1 MHLYLRPFSSLVF
14 LLLCA
19 YVAWEWVT
27 WFRVGNRVTPGW
39 RARTVF
45 AGLCFATLST
55 VLSVFLFVH
64 ATLTGGYPFYHPVE
78 LFRIR
83 FGFLTALL
91 GLAASIVGKGGIR
104 PHVAAISTLNLLF
117 WLWVAEC
124 GLLPEGLFIEFLWAE
139 H

>member
-1 MHLYLRPFSSLVF
+1 MPLYLRPIPSLIF

-27 WFRVGNRVTPGW
+27 WFRPGKKVAPEW
-39 RARTVF
+39 RGRTAF
-45 AGLCFATLST
+45 AGLCFATFST

-78 LFRIR
+78 LFCIR

-91 GLAASIVGKGGIR
+91 GLVASFVGKGKLR

-117 WLWVAEC
+117 WFIDAVAQ
-124 GLLPEGLFIEFLWAE
+124 
-139 H
+139 